1 MSTLTPENIVEN
13 LYKKFPQ
20 IIGHAITG
28 YYKFFKLEQEFINI
42 INGIVDENIEPQII
56 NSFII
61 WATIIQYGKTY
72 FLQQI
77 MDNLIQNE
85 MFQMYIGLF
94 DPMSEKVQ
102 QLIGGGK
109 INEQILILFMVLM
122 FIINLTNVTSVSN
135 AISPLGDITVI
146 NIAEGII
153 PEATSNINR
162 ELNPRNL
169 TELLEFTTQY
179 AVNPIIPSEETFTTN
194 VNIYKDQFIEITKKS
209 LPFFTKVF
217 TSDTAFN
224 ELFVKE
230 IKRKTDDINSLSI
243 NVSNV
248 LNEVCKGFSEV
259 TNDDLPITLYNLFN
273 KQMKQKTELLK
284 QNQQII
290 LEKEEAR
297 LKANLLIQS
306 GVPSDVEV
314 ESSFS
319 ISNIGKMFSFNS
331 NNKEPKPEKTVIS
344 QSKLNEVM
352 DNVEEIVKDEMISF
366 TKKTDIIL
374 IEEASADVMQ
384 DMIKTNNQQ
393 LQTTN
398 FKKYLTAICK
408 IKIPQYKFN
417 ETTGEL
423 YIKDIPISRFHLKI
437 LAMNVQLNYNTVMEL
452 GINEKNKEKIKS
464 LYEKSEVIL
473 QILTDYDLGIA
484 QIFDPDATP
493 NKMDDFFNNMANIWI
508 SLKNNMEPAL
518 LQFPITEMETNKKI
532 KQEKQELIRSLNE
545 QQSKHNIEIQ
555 KKQASHDLNVETK
568 QQDIIIK
575 SELNNISSQ
584 SWDLL
589 RETLKINAK
598 GSVGVVTDTLSEAT
612 NTIIN
617 STSGIVDNVLDRS
630 IHSVLSVAYGI
641 SQLGYIFMLPLAIGL
656 ALTTGFIAIRT
667 GYVHRLFTSNHKSI
681 KNNNNQLNRN
691 PRPNRWGSPLSEEQI
706 RINKEQTRM
715 NEEQVRMNQGRRT
728 RSRFGPQLDEQDVL
742 TNLDRFG
749 GKYNKKKTRKNKRR
763 KTKKLKVKNKRGYTR
778 HKNGSRKKR
787 R

>member
-1 MSTLTPENIVEN
+1 MNNLKPEDIVNTLYN
-13 LYKKFPQ
+13 KFPEIMGQ
-20 IIGHAITG
+20 AITG
-28 YYKFFKLEQEFINI
+28 YYNFFKLEQELINI
-42 INGIVDENIEPQII
+42 VDEIVDENIERQII

-109 INEQILILFMVLM
+109 INEQILMLFMVLM

-135 AISPLGDITVI
+135 AISPLGDINVI

-162 ELNPRNL
+162 ELNPRNF

-179 AVNPIIPSEETFTTN
+179 ALNPTIPSDETFSIN

-209 LPFFTKVF
+209 MPFFTKVF
-217 TSDTAFN
+217 ASDNTFN

-230 IKRKTDDINSLSI
+230 IKRKTDDINSLSF

-248 LNEVCKGFSEV
+248 LNEVCKGFSQV

-273 KQMKQKTELLK
+273 KKMKQKTELLK
-284 QNQQII
+284 QTQKII
-290 LEKEEAR
+290 LKKEEAS
-297 LKANLLIQS
+297 LKETLLTNY
-306 GVPSDVEV
+306 GMPSNIEV

-331 NNKEPKPEKTVIS
+331 NNEEPKNDKITIS
-344 QSKLNEVM
+344 QSELNKVM
-352 DNVEEIVKDEMISF
+352 DKVEEIVNDEMITF
-366 TKKTDIIL
+366 TKKIDIIL

-384 DMIKTNNQQ
+384 DLIKTNNQN

-398 FKKYLTAICK
+398 FKKYLTSICK

-437 LAMNVQLNYNTVMEL
+437 LAMNVRLNYNAVMEL
-452 GINEKNKEKIKS
+452 GINEKNQEKIKS

-484 QIFDPDATP
+484 QVFDPDITP
-493 NKMDDFFNNMANIWI
+493 NKMDDFFNNIANMWT

-518 LQFPITEMETNKKI
+518 LQFPITEMETNNKI
-532 KQEKQELIRSLNE
+532 KQEKQELMRALNE

-555 KKQASHDLNVETK
+555 KKQANHNLDVETK
-568 QQDIIIK
+568 EQDIILK
-575 SELNNISSQ
+575 SELNKISSQ

-589 RETLKINAK
+589 RETLKITTK

-630 IHSVLSVAYGI
+630 VHSLLSIAYGI
-641 SQLGYIFMLPLAIGL
+641 SQLGYIFMLPLAVGL

-667 GYVHRLFTSNHKSI
+667 GYVHRLFAQNHKSI
-681 KNNNNQLNRN
+681 QNNQINTK
-691 PRPNRWGSPLSEEQI
+691 PRTNRWGPPLAEEQI
-706 RINKEQTRM
+706 RA
-715 NEEQVRMNQGRRT
+715 NQLSQRRN
-728 RSRFGPQLDEQDVL
+728 RFAKPLDENQIL
-742 TNLDRFG
+742 ANLDRFG
-749 GKYNKKKTRKNKRR
+749 GKLTYNKNKIRKNKTRKNKKR
-763 KTKKLKVKNKRGYTR
+763 KTKKLKVKNKCHHTR
-778 HKNGSRKKR
+778 CARTKR

>member
-1 MSTLTPENIVEN
+1 MNNLKPEDIVNTLYN
-13 LYKKFPQ
+13 KFPEIMGQ
-20 IIGHAITG
+20 AITG
-28 YYKFFKLEQEFINI
+28 YYNFFKLEQELINI
-42 INGIVDENIEPQII
+42 VDEIVDENIERQII

-109 INEQILILFMVLM
+109 INEQILMLFMVLM

-135 AISPLGDITVI
+135 AISPLGDINVI

-162 ELNPRNL
+162 ELNPRNF

-179 AVNPIIPSEETFTTN
+179 ALNPTIPSDETFSIN

-209 LPFFTKVF
+209 MPFFTKVF
-217 TSDTAFN
+217 ASDNTFN

-230 IKRKTDDINSLSI
+230 IKRKTDDINSLSF

-248 LNEVCKGFSEV
+248 LNEVCKGFSQV

-273 KQMKQKTELLK
+273 KKMKQKAELLK
-284 QNQQII
+284 QTQKII
-290 LEKEEAR
+290 LKKEEAS
-297 LKANLLIQS
+297 LKENLLTNY
-306 GVPSDVEV
+306 GMPSNIEV

-331 NNKEPKPEKTVIS
+331 NNEEPKNDKITIS
-344 QSKLNEVM
+344 QSELNKVM
-352 DNVEEIVKDEMISF
+352 DKVEEIVNDEMITF
-366 TKKTDIIL
+366 TKKIDIIL

-384 DMIKTNNQQ
+384 DLIKTNNQN

-398 FKKYLTAICK
+398 FKKYLTSICK

-437 LAMNVQLNYNTVMEL
+437 LAMNVRLNYNAVMEL
-452 GINEKNKEKIKS
+452 GINEKNQEKIKS

-484 QIFDPDATP
+484 QVFDPDITP
-493 NKMDDFFNNMANIWI
+493 NKMDDFFNNIANMWT

-518 LQFPITEMETNKKI
+518 LQFPITEMETNNKI
-532 KQEKQELIRSLNE
+532 KQEKQELMRALNE

-555 KKQASHDLNVETK
+555 KKQANHNLDVETK
-568 QQDIIIK
+568 EQDIILK
-575 SELNNISSQ
+575 SELNKISSQ

-589 RETLKINAK
+589 RETLKITTK

-630 IHSVLSVAYGI
+630 VHSLLSIAYGI
-641 SQLGYIFMLPLAIGL
+641 SQLGYIFMLPLAVGL

-667 GYVHRLFTSNHKSI
+667 GYVHRLFAQNHKSI
-681 KNNNNQLNRN
+681 QNNQINTK
-691 PRPNRWGSPLSEEQI
+691 PRTNRWGPPLAEEQI
-706 RINKEQTRM
+706 RA
-715 NEEQVRMNQGRRT
+715 NQLSQRRN
-728 RSRFGPQLDEQDVL
+728 RFAKPLDENQIL
-742 TNLDRFG
+742 ANLDRFG
-749 GKYNKKKTRKNKRR
+749 GKLTYNKNKIRKNKTRKNKKR
-763 KTKKLKVKNKRGYTR
+763 KTKKLKVKNKCHHTR
-778 HKNGSRKKR
+778 CARTKR

>member
-1 MSTLTPENIVEN
+1 MNNLKPEDVVNTLYN
-13 LYKKFPQ
+13 KFPEIMGQ
-20 IIGHAITG
+20 AITG
-28 YYKFFKLEQEFINI
+28 YYNFFKIEQELINI
-42 INGIVDENIEPQII
+42 VDEIVDENIERQII

-109 INEQILILFMVLM
+109 INEQILMLFMVLM

-135 AISPLGDITVI
+135 AISPLGDINVI

-162 ELNPRNL
+162 ELNPRNF

-179 AVNPIIPSEETFTTN
+179 ALNPTIPSDETFSIN

-209 LPFFTKVF
+209 MPFFTKVF
-217 TSDTAFN
+217 ASDNTFN

-230 IKRKTDDINSLSI
+230 IKRKTDDINSLSF

-248 LNEVCKGFSEV
+248 LNEVCKGFSQV

-273 KQMKQKTELLK
+273 KKMKQKAELLK
-284 QNQQII
+284 QTQKII
-290 LEKEEAR
+290 LKKEEAS
-297 LKANLLIQS
+297 LKETLLTNY
-306 GVPSDVEV
+306 GMPSNIEV

-331 NNKEPKPEKTVIS
+331 NNEEPKNDKITIS
-344 QSKLNEVM
+344 QSELNKVM
-352 DNVEEIVKDEMISF
+352 DKVEEIVNDEMITF
-366 TKKTDIIL
+366 TKKIDIIL

-384 DMIKTNNQQ
+384 DLIKTNNQN

-398 FKKYLTAICK
+398 FKKYLTSICK

-437 LAMNVQLNYNTVMEL
+437 LAMNVRLNYNAVMEL
-452 GINEKNKEKIKS
+452 GINEKNQEKIKS

-484 QIFDPDATP
+484 QVFDPDITP
-493 NKMDDFFNNMANIWI
+493 NKMDDFFNNIANMWT

-518 LQFPITEMETNKKI
+518 LQFPITEMETNNKI
-532 KQEKQELIRSLNE
+532 KQEKQELMRALNE

-555 KKQASHDLNVETK
+555 KKQANHNLDVETK
-568 QQDIIIK
+568 EQDIILK
-575 SELNNISSQ
+575 SELNKISSQ

-589 RETLKINAK
+589 RETLKITTK

-630 IHSVLSVAYGI
+630 VHSLLSIAYGI
-641 SQLGYIFMLPLAIGL
+641 SQLGYIFMLPLAVGL

-667 GYVHRLFTSNHKSI
+667 GYVHRLFAQNHKSI
-681 KNNNNQLNRN
+681 QNNQINTK
-691 PRPNRWGSPLSEEQI
+691 PRTNRWGPPLAEEQI
-706 RINKEQTRM
+706 RA
-715 NEEQVRMNQGRRT
+715 NQLSQRRN
-728 RSRFGPQLDEQDVL
+728 RFAKPLDENQIL
-742 TNLDRFG
+742 ANLDRFG
-749 GKYNKKKTRKNKRR
+749 GKLTYNKNKIRKNKTRKNKKR
-763 KTKKLKVKNKRGYTR
+763 KTKKLKVKNKCHHTR
-778 HKNGSRKKR
+778 CARTKR

>member
-1 MSTLTPENIVEN
+1 MNNLNPEDIVNTLYN
-13 LYKKFPQ
+13 KFPEIMGQ
-20 IIGHAITG
+20 AITG
-28 YYKFFKLEQEFINI
+28 YYNFFKIEQELINI
-42 INGIVDENIEPQII
+42 VDEIVDENIERQII

-109 INEQILILFMVLM
+109 INEQILMLFMVLM

-135 AISPLGDITVI
+135 AISPLGDINVI

-162 ELNPRNL
+162 ELNPRNF

-179 AVNPIIPSEETFTTN
+179 ALNPTIPSDETFSIN

-209 LPFFTKVF
+209 MPFFTKVF
-217 TSDTAFN
+217 ASDNTFN

-230 IKRKTDDINSLSI
+230 IKRKTDDINSLSF

-248 LNEVCKGFSEV
+248 LNEVCKGFSQV

-273 KQMKQKTELLK
+273 KKMKQKTELLK
-284 QNQQII
+284 QTQKII
-290 LEKEEAR
+290 LKKEEAS
-297 LKANLLIQS
+297 LKETLLTNY
-306 GVPSDVEV
+306 GMPSNIEV

-331 NNKEPKPEKTVIS
+331 NNEEPKNDKITIS
-344 QSKLNEVM
+344 QSELNKVM
-352 DNVEEIVKDEMISF
+352 DKVEEIVNDEMITF

-384 DMIKTNNQQ
+384 DMIKTNNQN

-398 FKKYLTAICK
+398 FKKYLTSICK

-437 LAMNVQLNYNTVMEL
+437 LAMNVRLNYNAVMEL
-452 GINEKNKEKIKS
+452 GINEKNQEKIKS

-484 QIFDPDATP
+484 QVFDPDITP
-493 NKMDDFFNNMANIWI
+493 NKMDDFFNNIANMWT

-518 LQFPITEMETNKKI
+518 LQFPITEMETNNKI
-532 KQEKQELIRSLNE
+532 KQEKQELMRVLNE

-555 KKQASHDLNVETK
+555 KKQANHNLDVETK
-568 QQDIIIK
+568 EQDIILK
-575 SELNNISSQ
+575 SELNKISSQ

-589 RETLKINAK
+589 RETLKITTK

-630 IHSVLSVAYGI
+630 VHSLLSIAYGI
-641 SQLGYIFMLPLAIGL
+641 SQLGYIFMLPLAVGL

-667 GYVHRLFTSNHKSI
+667 GYVHRLFAQNHKSI
-681 KNNNNQLNRN
+681 QNNQINTK
-691 PRPNRWGSPLSEEQI
+691 PRTNRWGPPLSEEQI
-706 RINKEQTRM
+706 RA
-715 NEEQVRMNQGRRT
+715 NQLSQRRN
-728 RSRFGPQLDEQDVL
+728 RFAKPLDENQFL
-742 TNLDRFG
+742 ANLDRFG
-749 GKYNKKKTRKNKRR
+749 GKLTYNKNKIRKNKTRKNKRR
-763 KTKKLKVKNKRGYTR
+763 KTKKLKVKNKCHHTR
-778 HKNGSRKKR
+778 CARTKR
-787 R
+787 H